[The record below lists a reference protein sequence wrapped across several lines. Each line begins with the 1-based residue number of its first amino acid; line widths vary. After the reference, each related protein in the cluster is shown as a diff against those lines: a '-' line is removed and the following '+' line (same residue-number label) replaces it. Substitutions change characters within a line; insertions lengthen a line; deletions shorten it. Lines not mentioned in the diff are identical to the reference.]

1 MVIVGLRPDRGSST
15 KPSNRDSTN
24 RDRHLPTVG
33 IETPSCAA
41 TSLFVKPVAQA
52 RTIREHN
59 ARACADFLRRTQPFQ
74 LLGFIRCQLQQSF
87 RPSCHDQIL
96 PYDNAIAAQ
105 NTSACPPNSPA
116 IDWKALVKTSG
127 TRSTTTSQRT
137 RLVITPPGQRLP
149 RGTGRRRRPSGRRR
163 AALLPVLV
171 VLLAV
176 LAACGGLSGGQQT
189 SSSKAAPSPPS
200 PVTPTSTSSPVPTS
214 SAPPNG
220 TVFGDFREPSSG
232 IDLTGAGGGDV
243 HIIGSGHGFAVISAS
258 SDGARDTSVLVAFD
272 VDGSPLG
279 SVPKG
284 QFEGSCGAED
294 LTLPDGRRLLLTEL
308 VTTTP
313 AQGIIPAT
321 YTLTLQAW
329 DARSGQS
336 VWQSPLPIP
345 ATVKDVDCHADHD
358 GTMELV
364 APTSDHAWAFVA
376 DGRDL
381 VTGTVVDLATGAN
394 RRVDQVRGTL
404 GPYLVGPS
412 SDQVG
417 SPVTAPILDPA
428 GGGALGSIPAGTIK
442 NFSVGQAYAPGGVT
456 KFRQDVNESGTVL
469 TSDGQGIVANESTS
483 TGLVR
488 YDLPSGT
495 LRWRHAAA
503 NGGEWHEALAD
514 GGGVIVDGVGSSVA
528 GLNDAT
534 GEQLWTLPV
543 AQTDV
548 CSVTNSQMAVIA
560 NSQLAIIDIKTGEQ
574 LSYGPSAY
582 AGIAT
587 GSALCPDSLPGGL
600 AVAQLQIAQIA
611 QP

>member
-59 ARACADFLRRTQPFQ
+59 ARACADFLRRTQ
-74 LLGFIRCQLQQSF
+74 
-87 RPSCHDQIL
+87 HDQIL
-96 PYDNAIAAQ
+96 PHDNEIAAQ
-105 NTSACPPNSPA
+105 DTSACPPNSPA

-189 SSSKAAPSPPS
+189 CSSKAAPSPPS

-272 VDGSPLG
+272 D
-279 SVPKG
+279 
-284 QFEGSCGAED
+284 
-294 LTLPDGRRLLLTEL
+294 
-308 VTTTP
+308 
-313 AQGIIPAT
+313 
-321 YTLTLQAW
+321 
-329 DARSGQS
+329 
-336 VWQSPLPIP
+336 
-345 ATVKDVDCHADHD
+345 D

-428 GGGALGSIPAGTIK
+428 GGGAFGSIPAGTIK

-495 LRWRHAAA
+495 LRWLLHAA